1 VTKPV
6 RLGDGTFR
14 MYAFAQPDA
23 AAFVSLRSSDGLAW
37 TMESGTRFTAAGTPV
52 TDPFVI
58 ERGDGTWLMVYKR
71 QTRR

>member
-1 VTKPV
+1 
-6 RLGDGTFR
+6 

-23 AAFVSLRSSDGLAW
+23 TTFVSLRSSDGLAW
-37 TMESGTRFTAAGTPV
+37 ALESGTRFTAPAGMQV

-58 ERGDGTWLMVYKR
+58 PRGDGNWLMVYKQ